1 MASRPP
7 EGKEGE
13 KRKEKKF
20 DGIRHRE
27 LQRIVTWDWVQEVQK
42 GWCGANITKRRRF
55 LIALRA
61 VGIES
66 VGERFLWHR

>member
-20 DGIRHRE
+20 DGIRH
-27 LQRIVTWDWVQEVQK
+27 K
-42 GWCGANITKRRRF
+42 GSK
-55 LIALRA
+55 
-61 VGIES
+61 E
-66 VGERFLWHR
+66 

>member
-7 EGKEGE
+7 EGKEGK

-27 LQRIVTWDWVQEVQK
+27 LQK
-42 GWCGANITKRRRF
+42 K
-55 LIALRA
+55 
-61 VGIES
+61 
-66 VGERFLWHR
+66 